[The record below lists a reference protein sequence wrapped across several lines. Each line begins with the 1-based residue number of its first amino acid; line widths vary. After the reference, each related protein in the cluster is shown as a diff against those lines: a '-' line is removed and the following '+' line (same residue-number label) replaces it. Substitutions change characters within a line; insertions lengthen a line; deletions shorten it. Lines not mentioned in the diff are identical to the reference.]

1 MEPDQAKENPFAKYA
16 AGSIVPMS
24 EEESAEQQYI
34 EQAGIPT
41 AILAGIAEGIT
52 FGWSDE
58 IQEMYEKAIGA
69 VSQPGYLS
77 PQAKTQALK
86 TKFPGSYQL
95 ADIAGSLATAAL
107 PVPGTGA
114 RIATRIGAEALKG
127 GVEAAGRAKEGQ
139 RFESAVQGAGIG
151 AGIGALRAGIGK
163 YLEKGKEAKEA
174 EALIKAGK
182 AASQTTEGKALKA
195 IEDKLNYIDKELL
208 TLPAK
213 KEAQKIKQAMDI
225 DSSILKAEQEIAEL
239 EAKGFVPGLD
249 EAKKELASLRQT
261 LEQQTE
267 SALKT
272 ERQLSGDVIKTQRE
286 IAELEAKGVT
296 PGLSEAEKELEG
308 LRKTL
313 SQQTGAVQEAEQQLA
328 GIGQKFQVDPKDLA
342 KMEEQILKGREEVA
356 RLEAAGVAE
365 VPRELLEQLA
375 KAEKAYADATRR
387 VQAAEKGVFDVGEEM
402 ARLFV
407 REEADAAK
415 QAAQMGLFG
424 GAPPTG
430 NLPAIA
436 AARGEQMA
444 IGGLR
449 QEELAKRIAEQ
460 GLSFKA
466 VKDLEMAIAQAKKQ
480 APKQPVELPFAR
492 ERLARAEAAPVAAQE
507 AMKAAMEAEAARL
520 QSQIASGQAS
530 KQETQKAVES
540 LIAKIEELV
549 AGPKQMPVALP
560 FKQQELKNLTDR
572 LESQIASGKAS
583 REETQ
588 NAIDMLMTKVD
599 ELTAAPKQMPTAL
612 PFKQQELAGLMA
624 RKAAPEAVPAEIL
637 ERTLRAEIPQL
648 DQQRT
653 LARQMFN
660 KKLEELSE
668 VEMSALQKV
677 LQLTVPGT
685 KATRPFGAVEL
696 GEAAGRTAAARNM
709 PR

>member
-1 MEPDQAKENPFAKYA
+1 MKDEQVKDPFAEYTVGEA
-16 AGSIVPMS
+16 EPLTPQ
-24 EEESAEQQYI
+24 EEAEQRYLA
-34 EQAGIPT
+34 ESGISD
-41 AILAGIAEGIT
+41 AILAGLAEGLA

-58 IQEMYEKAIGA
+58 IQGAYDKLLGRVGKEGYISPERRTELLKA
-69 VSQPGYLS
+69 QS
-77 PQAKTQALK
+77 PAAYK
-86 TKFPGSYQL
+86 G
-95 ADIAGSLATAAL
+95 ADIGGSIATAL
-107 PVPGTGA
+107 IPVPGTGA
-114 RIATRIGAEALKG
+114 RLATRIGAEALKG
-127 GVEAAGRAKEGQ
+127 GVEAAGRAKEGE
-139 RFESAVQGAGIG
+139 RLEAGAKGAGIG
-151 AGIGALRAGIGK
+151 AGIGTVGAGIGK
-163 YLEKGKEAKEA
+163 YLEKGKKAKA
-174 EALIKAGK
+174 DEALIKAGK

-195 IEDKLNYIDKELL
+195 IEDKLEYIDKELL
-208 TLPAK
+208 KLPAQK
-213 KEAQKIKQAMDI
+213 QAQKIKQTMDI
-225 DSSILKAEQEIAEL
+225 DSSILKAEREIAEL

-249 EAKKELASLRQT
+249 EAKRELAGLRQT
-261 LEQQTE
+261 LSQQTE

-272 ERQLSGDVIKTQRE
+272 EQQIAGDVLKTQRE
-286 IAELEAKGVT
+286 IAELEAKGVA

-356 RLEAAGVAE
+356 RLEATGVAE

-375 KAEKAYADATRR
+375 KAEKAYGDATRR
-387 VQAAEKGVFDVGEEM
+387 VQAAEKGVSDVGEEM
-402 ARLFV
+402 AKLSV

-424 GAPPTG
+424 GSPPTG

-444 IGGLR
+444 VGGLR
-449 QEELAKRIAEQ
+449 QQELAKRMAEQ
-460 GLSFKA
+460 DLSLKA

-480 APKQPVELPFAR
+480 APKPPVELPFAR

-520 QSQIASGQAS
+520 QGQIASGQAS

-540 LIAKIEELV
+540 LISKIEELV
-549 AGPKQMPVALP
+549 AGPKQMPAALP

-588 NAIDMLMTKVD
+588 RAIDMLMTKVD
-599 ELTAAPKQMPTAL
+599 ELTAAPKQMPSAL
-612 PFKQQELAGLMA
+612 PFKQQELASLMA
-624 RKAAPEAVPAEIL
+624 RKAAPEEVPAEIL
-637 ERTLRAEIPQL
+637 ERTLKAEIPKL
-648 DQQRT
+648 DEQRT

-677 LQLTVPGT
+677 LQFTVPGT

-696 GEAAGRTAAARNM
+696 GEAAGRTAATRNM